1 MFEATPRVGVEAIIQ
16 TLISS
21 NLVVGMKAET
31 ESEGLDWNSI
41 TYLRVAAAKLQI
53 PFHLKIGGCEAIS
66 DLVASQYLAVDYVI
80 APMVETSF
88 SADKFKQAIARA
100 GLVDCKAK
108 LLIETVG
115 GVGSLRTI
123 LDNHSGWI
131 SGVNFGRTDLLAS
144 LSSSLGSNLSLE
156 SQEFLSLIQRGIVLA
171 KERGMTVTVGGKM
184 QTQNLGLLQK
194 WPKESLPTFIETRR
208 FILDFQKVMTSPEV
222 LNDVLTVERDLIHTL
237 LQLGLVKNQHLALY
251 LGELENRLKPEVASF
266 EIL

>member
-1 MFEATPRVGVEAIIQ
+1 MFEETCTVGVEAIMQ
-16 TLISS
+16 TLIG
-21 NLVVGMKAET
+21 NNVIVGMKAET

-41 TYLRVAAAKLQI
+41 TYLRVVAAKLRI

-100 GLVDCKAK
+100 GLVDSKAK

-115 GVGSLRTI
+115 GIGNLSTI

-144 LSSSLGSNLSLE
+144 LSSNQGSSLSLE
-156 SQEFLSLIQRGIVLA
+156 SQEFQSLILSGIAIA
-171 KERGMTVTVGGKM
+171 KARGMTVTVGGKI
-184 QTQNLGLLQK
+184 QTQNLGLLQE
-194 WPKESLPTFIETRR
+194 WPEESRPTFIETRR
-208 FILDFQKVMTSPEV
+208 FVLEFQKVMTSPEV
-222 LNDVLTVERDLIHTL
+222 LQDVLGVERDLIHTL
-237 LQLGLVKNQHLALY
+237 FQLGLAKNQHLAIY
-251 LGELENRLKPEVASF
+251 LGELEKRLRPELTTF